1 MSSIFSLNLSGRLKT
16 LVDRLTAARAAN
28 LDNIDAA
35 TMAHLDADVS
45 SVGKVRKTQV
55 FTTSG
60 TFTRPAGV
68 DSVHVLLIGAGA
80 GGGGVSSDTGV
91 LVGGGGG
98 GGQVIERDLAITSN
112 LTVTIGAGGSGGVG
126 ENAGSAGGDSTLSG
140 GAALTAYG
148 GGGGAPGSATLSLLN
163 SADANGNTGGAGG
176 GGTLSA
182 DFGGCGAGAS
192 RSPVAMASTSSG
204 GYPGTSAYGNKGSM
218 ASDKADLFGPLQPGY
233 GLGGYGGG
241 GGGGSRYQ
249 PDSSVY
255 GPFIPAGVD
264 GGGDGA
270 LGTSGAGSAAVA
282 NTGGGGGGAYS
293 NASTAYNGG
302 DGADGRCVITWF
314 E

>member
-1 MSSIFSLNLSGRLKT
+1 MMFLAGVPGKLKK
-16 LVDRLTAARAAN
+16 LLDRITVARADN

-60 TFTRPAGV
+60 TFPRPTGV
-68 DSVHVLLIGAGA
+68 DSVHVLLVGAGA
-80 GGGGVSSDTGV
+80 GGGGVSADTGV

-98 GGQVIERDLAITSN
+98 GGQVIERDLAITGN
-112 LTVTIGAGGSGGVG
+112 LTITIGAGGGGGVG
-126 ENAGSAGGDSTLSG
+126 GNAGSAGGDSTLAG

-148 GGGGAPGSATLSLLN
+148 GGGGAPGSATTSLLN

-176 GGTLSA
+176 GGTLGA
-182 DFGGCGAGAS
+182 NFGGCGAGAG

-204 GYPGTSAYGNKGSM
+204 GYPGASAYGNKGSM

-249 PDSSVY
+249 SDSSIY

-270 LGTSGAGSAAVA
+270 RGTAGAGGDAVA

-293 NASTAYNGG
+293 AIATAYNGG
-302 DGADGRCVITWF
+302 DGADGLCVITWF